1 MSSTHFLHLSFLM
14 YISHKVSERSA
25 CRRLSSYQHDKSK
38 CLRMIKVP
46 LMRVWLILSA
56 HLMWFC
62 RTRSPMVTLRHALPP
77 LFYGTYR
84 VICQVQKYHN
94 ATSCFCLLLVYLGF
108 LYQNAMSLYRFH
120 DIVEF
125 FSSSEWK
132 TLFTATSLCKCPC
145 FYWLTSL
152 LLGQI

>member
-1 MSSTHFLHLSFLM
+1 MSSTHFLHFSFLM
-14 YISHKVSERSA
+14 YVSPKVSERSA
-25 CRRLSSYQHDKSK
+25 CRCLSSYQRDKSK
-38 CLRMIKVP
+38 CLRLINVP
-46 LMRVWLILSA
+46 VMRVWLILSA

-77 LFYGTYR
+77 LFYGTYW

-94 ATSCFCLLLVYLGF
+94 PISCFCLLLVYLGF
-108 LYQNAMSLYRFH
+108 LYQNAMSWYRFH

-132 TLFTATSLCKCPC
+132 ATSLCKYPC